1 MRLLTWAIFWI
12 ASVIL
17 VTGVISFIS
26 SSFDWTLWQTQLRMA
41 AGLFFLIS
49 LVVGGVLTTD
59 AAYRKRSRAFYRE
72 EWSFI
77 CIIVTISL
85 FGISLF
91 M

>member
-1 MRLLTWAIFWI
+1 MRLLTWAIFWV

-17 VTGVISFIS
+17 VTGIVSYFPAN
-26 SSFDWTLWQTQLRMA
+26 FDWELWQTQLRMA
-41 AGLFFLIS
+41 AGIFFLIS
-49 LVVGGVLTTD
+49 LIVGGVLTTD